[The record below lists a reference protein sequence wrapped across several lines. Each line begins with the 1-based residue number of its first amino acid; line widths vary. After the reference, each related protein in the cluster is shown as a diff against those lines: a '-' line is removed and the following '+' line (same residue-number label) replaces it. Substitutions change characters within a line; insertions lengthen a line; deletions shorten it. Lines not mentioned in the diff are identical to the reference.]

1 MIFRSHVGI
10 ISSDSFSMLPSKP
23 KIFHGRDSELHEIVS
38 TLYQDSARVAILGAG
53 GMGKTSLARAV
64 LHHPG
69 IISKYEQRVFV
80 GCDSARTGIDI
91 AAQIGMHLGLK
102 ADKDLTK
109 CVVKYFSQTSIGP
122 TLLTLDNLDTPWEPK
137 ESRGAVEELI
147 SLLTEIPHLAL
158 MVRVYDSVFRS
169 LDTH

>member
-1 MIFRSHVGI
+1 
-10 ISSDSFSMLPSKP
+10 
-23 KIFHGRDSELHEIVS
+23 
-38 TLYQDSARVAILGAG
+38 
-53 GMGKTSLARAV
+53 V

-102 ADKDLTK
+102 ANKDLTK
-109 CVVKYFSQTSIGP
+109 RVVEYFSQTSIGP